1 MIKIQAMV
9 LTEINRYYTSKL
21 QQFGA
26 NPRGVDWSSEESQIL
41 RFDQLVKLFE
51 GEDEISIADYGC
63 GYGALAS
70 YLLGK
75 GLKIDYFGYDIS
87 KSMIQAATA
96 NFGRLPS
103 CTFSSDESL
112 LSTVDFTLA
121 SGIFNVKLHF
131 DDSTWE
137 NYITST
143 LEKIHSISRRGFAF
157 NALSIYSD
165 PERRRPDLHYA
176 DPLQLFD
183 HCKRNYSRFV
193 ALLHDYPLFEFTI
206 LVRKGGPR

>member
-1 MIKIQAMV
+1 MI

-26 NPRGVDWSSEESQIL
+26 TPRGVDWNSEASQIL
-41 RFDQLVKLFE
+41 RFDQLVKLFA
-51 GEDEISIADYGC
+51 GEDDISVTDYGC

-75 GLKIDYFGYDIS
+75 GLKFTYCGYDIS
-87 KSMIQAATA
+87 KSMIHAATA

-103 CTFSSDESL
+103 CTFSSDESQ
-112 LSTVDFTLA
+112 LSAADFTLA

-131 DDSTWE
+131 DDSTWGS
-137 NYITST
+137 YITGT
-143 LEKIHSISRRGFAF
+143 LDKLHSISRKGFAF
-157 NALSIYSD
+157 NALSMYSD
-165 PERRRPDLHYA
+165 PERMRPDLHYA

-193 ALLHDYPLFEFTI
+193 ALLHDYPLYEFTV
-206 LVRKGGPR
+206 LVRKGSS